1 MAVAIREQVLS
12 AIMAAL
18 GTMTI
23 PNVPG
28 TVTVFRGRRKEVP
41 DDDLPAVLLDA
52 SLAGS
57 DQANAAMTRNLDRVV
72 ITGKVLAATDEALDQ
87 ALVDFGAA
95 IQRTMEADPT
105 FEGVAVDSN
114 LTDVDQSRPIEEGFG
129 GLGEVTMTYLVEYWT
144 RPGDPYTAA
153 P

>member
-1 MAVAIREQVLS
+1 MATAIREQVLS

-18 GTMTI
+18 GALTI

-41 DDDLPAVLLDA
+41 DDDLPALLLEA
-52 SLAGS
+52 TPAGS
-57 DQANAAMTRNLDRVV
+57 DQANAAVTRNLVRVV
-72 ITGKVLAATDEALDQ
+72 ITGKVLAATDEALDR
-87 ALVDFGAA
+87 ALVDVGAA
-95 IQRTMEADPT
+95 IQRAMEADPT
-105 FEGVAVDSN
+105 FGGVAVDSN
-114 LTDVDQSRPIEEGFG
+114 LTDADQSLPMEEGYG